1 MFPVSRYLVVCEKFG
16 NRPLAYIDDDRGT
29 GEWVK
34 VTAAPGSTSQIV
46 IDDHD
51 DPDRAKWLLPDAVVS
66 ETFSTTGRTT
76 WTIRCDTCD
85 GRPTHADLSS
95 EVLHGIV
102 DDLAAASGVLE
113 VLCLDDP
120 DDVDVTPVHV
130 SAPGCDDAAVVH
142 ASYRAR
148 HVIPLGVLCLRLSRF
163 RR

>member
-1 MFPVSRYLVVCEKFG
+1 MNTSPISLIIFDCDGVLVDSEPTS
-16 NRPLAYIDDDRGT
+16 NRA
-29 GEWVK
+29 
-34 VTAAPGSTSQIV
+34 TAAGIAYRGAVPPTTSGV
-46 IDDHD
+46 PAVRHLV
-51 DPDRAKWLLPDAVVS
+51 RARDLA
-66 ETFSTTGRTT
+66 
-76 WTIRCDTCD
+76 DT
-85 GRPTHADLSS
+85 RYTEPLT
-95 EVLHGIV
+95 V